1 MEHLRLLLMRFFWVM
16 LAAIVIVTALGL
28 ALLAVTGAPPPLV
41 LSMLPVVVASF
52 DGGRE
57 YVRINKAAPGMQAGL
72 TLTLSFFLV
81 GAGLFS
87 VVSLGGFASAGAMGE
102 LLAMLP
108 SLALPLVLFATIWLV
123 TIGVMIW
130 FGARMRL

>member
-1 MEHLRLLLMRFFWVM
+1 MRLLLMRFFWVM